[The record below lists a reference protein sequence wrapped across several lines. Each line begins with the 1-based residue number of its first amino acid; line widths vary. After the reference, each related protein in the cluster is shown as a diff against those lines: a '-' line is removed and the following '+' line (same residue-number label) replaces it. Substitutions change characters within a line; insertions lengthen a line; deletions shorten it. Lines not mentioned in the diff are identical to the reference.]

1 MSVGLRQRGKNSKP
15 KDSAAGRATGM
26 KSQSVV
32 VSVAL
37 LALCCLLIPR
47 GGESAGGIVSLRQ
60 HGDEKQAG
68 DQLQNESLDDPESE
82 QGVAED
88 PHPLGS
94 SSKVKR
100 DTEEAAQA
108 GEWKINLHSPIK
120 ALTRLQRCSGVV

>member
-1 MSVGLRQRGKNSKP
+1 MKNQ
-15 KDSAAGRATGM
+15 T
-26 KSQSVV
+26 VV

-60 HGDEKQAG
+60 PEGEKQAG

-88 PHPLGS
+88 PHPLAS

-100 DTEEAAQA
+100 DTEKAAQA
-108 GEWKINLHSPIK
+108 GKWRKKKSK
-120 ALTRLQRCSGVV
+120 FTYKSFGVLYRQDLKDVQVWWSEL